1 MTKRFF
7 DGVITGAATCMGCF
21 IAKKGI
27 DTVTDPCLLVRIKRK
42 ITNVKNAFMAKE
54 ES

>member
-7 DGVITGAATCMGCF
+7 DGVITGAATCVGYF

-27 DTVTDPCLLVRIKRK
+27 DTVTDPYKKAKIKRK